1 MHEAIITRIKVQP
14 HPNPEVH
21 SLAVGYLFG
30 ETIIVSKDTNDGELG
45 IYFPCE
51 LQLSEAFASAN
62 DLVRRKNEDGTAA
75 GGMFESN
82 RRVRVQKFKGVKS
95 NGFWCPLSYLSSL
108 GDAKSLKEGDKITTF
123 NGKEICRKYVT
134 PETFSRNSNKQ
145 GVARKENICF
155 PKHKDTEQFKY
166 NLRDFNLGDTIVIS
180 LKTHGT
186 SQRVGLHQD
195 EKPFTWVDKAL
206 SWFGIERDRK
216 FFRRFN
222 GTRNVTLKG
231 QDNGFYSESFR
242 EAAAERL
249 YPFLEDHMQIFFEV
263 VGWEGPASQI
273 MPSHDADKLK
283 DKEVKKLYGKTITY
297 SYGCQ
302 PGTFDIYVYRIA
314 YVLPNGNVV
323 DLTWDQIKKKCEG
336 WGVKFCPELD
346 KFVFNGKI
354 DDLVE
359 RVDAL
364 SEGPDVI
371 DPRHPREGV
380 VVRIDSSKWQ
390 AYKAKSFVF
399 KCLEGI
405 CKEDDSYVDQEE
417 VS

>member
-1 MHEAIITRIKVQP
+1 MHEAIVTKIKVQP

-30 ETIIVSKDTNDGELG
+30 ETIIVSKDTKDGDLG

-51 LQLSEAFASAN
+51 LQLGEEFAEKN
-62 DLVRRKNEDGTAA
+62 DLIRRKNEDGTSA
-75 GGMFESN
+75 GGMFDPN

-95 NGFWCPLSYLSSL
+95 NGFWCPISYLAKL
-108 GDAKSLKEGDKITTF
+108 GDVSTLKEGDKLTTF
-123 NGKEICRKYVT
+123 NGYEICRKYVT
-134 PETFSRNSNKQ
+134 PETFSRNKNKI
-145 GVARKENICF
+145 VARKDSIWF

-166 NLRDFNLGDTIVIS
+166 NLRDFRAGDVCVVT

-186 SQRVGLHQD
+186 SQRVARTYD
-195 EKPFTWVDKAL
+195 EYPLTWRDKVL
-206 SWFGIERDRK
+206 SWLGLKRDRK
-216 FFRRFN
+216 FLRNYN

-242 EAAAERL
+242 EAAADRL

-263 VGWEGPASQI
+263 VGWEGPGAQI

-283 DKEVKKLYGKTITY
+283 DKEVKRLYGKTITY
-297 SYGCQ
+297 SYGCE

-314 YVLPNGNVV
+314 YVLPNGEIV
-323 DLTWDQIKKKCEG
+323 DLTSDQVKKKCEG
-336 WGVKFCPELD
+336 WGVKTCPELD
-346 KFVFNGKI
+346 RFVFDGNV
-354 DDLVE
+354 DALVE
-359 RVDAL
+359 RIDAL
-364 SEGPDVI
+364 SEGPDLI

-380 VVRIDSSKWQ
+380 VIRIDSSKWQ
-390 AYKAKSFVF
+390 AYKSKSFVF